1 VIPENVKVLEFDMA
15 TLSLIQLEDISS
27 EKRFIRLI
35 IDEIDPKDLLEKIST
50 CKNIQM
56 LKEEKA
62 YFKSENE

>member
-15 TLSLIQLEDISS
+15 TLSLIQLEDISRD
-27 EKRFIRLI
+27 KRFIRI
-35 IDEIDPKDLLEKIST
+35 FVDEINPKDLLEKIST

-62 YFKSENE
+62 YFK

>member
-1 VIPENVKVLEFDMA
+1 MA